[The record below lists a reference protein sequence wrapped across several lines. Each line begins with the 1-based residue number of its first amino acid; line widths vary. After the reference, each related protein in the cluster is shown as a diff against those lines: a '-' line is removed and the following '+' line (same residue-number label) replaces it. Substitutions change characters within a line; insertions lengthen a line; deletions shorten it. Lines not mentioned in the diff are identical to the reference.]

1 MKYRL
6 TLRLWSIL
14 LLAAGY
20 GWAGGHFI
28 PGDAPLWA
36 YAFQF
41 CMLLILFILAMNF
54 FKVTAGLITSP
65 SRIRWNIIGLTI
77 YAGLTLLINIANIVR
92 GVVQDVHYGS
102 KNTFA
107 DLVPIMLII
116 TGDILF
122 LAMIIHGG
130 GGRQRGR
137 LIVDAQTV

>member
-6 TLRLWSIL
+6 SLRLWAIL

-41 CMLLILFILAMNF
+41 CLLLILFLLAIDF
-54 FKVTAGLITSP
+54 FKASAGLIVSP
-65 SRIRWNIIGLTI
+65 SRIRRNVMGLTI
-77 YAGLTLLINIANIVR
+77 YTILTLLINIANIIR
-92 GVVQDVHYGS
+92 GILQESNYGS

-107 DLVPIMLII
+107 DLVPILLII
-116 TGDILF
+116 TGDILW
-122 LAMIIHGG
+122 LSMV
-130 GGRQRGR
+130 RGKR
-137 LIVDAQTV
+137 LKAI

>member
-6 TLRLWSIL
+6 SLRLWAIL

-41 CMLLILFILAMNF
+41 CLLLILFLLAIDF
-54 FKVTAGLITSP
+54 FKASAGLIVSP
-65 SRIRWNIIGLTI
+65 SRIRRNIMGLTI
-77 YAGLTLLINIANIVR
+77 YTILTLLINIANIIR
-92 GVVQDVHYGS
+92 GILQESNYGS

-107 DLVPIMLII
+107 DLVPIILIMA
-116 TGDILF
+116 GDILWLSMSRSKPIV
-122 LAMIIHGG
+122 LA
-130 GGRQRGR
+130 
-137 LIVDAQTV
+137 AT